1 MKLLTWMS
9 GDGNAVVASTRLTV
23 AGSALVIVAAGILG
37 FTALHDLFLAI
48 NLFSPWLGFL
58 FPLLFDFS
66 ELTAAVAVL
75 NAKLQGEEDT
85 FAWRMV
91 LLFTGLGIL
100 ANIAHALYAGY
111 IGEIEPAQ
119 AVMAVF
125 FTSLFP
131 LSIALVT
138 HILKRTITRQIERQ
152 QAVATLAAMAE
163 QVTVCRQELATL
175 QEQMTATRQEG
186 QDHAQALATELEQL
200 RHQRATLSAEIADL
214 ERQKRR
220 ATMPKAIGKAGAPAQ
235 VGEDKIAAA
244 RQILAEWVTHGIKV
258 NGSELGRQLGIAER
272 TGRQLAKDLLPE
284 VERDLAETPAA
295 PIGSNGT
302 SNGWTRG

>member
-1 MKLLTWMS
+1 MKLLTWIS
-9 GDGNAVVASTRLTV
+9 GDGNAVVASTRITV
-23 AGSALVIVAAGILG
+23 AGAVLVIVAAGILG

-66 ELTAAVAVL
+66 EITAAVAVL
-75 NAKLQGEEDT
+75 NAKLHGEDDV

-91 LLFTGLGIL
+91 LLFTGLGVI

-119 AVMAVF
+119 AVMAVV

-152 QAVATLAAMAE
+152 QVVATLTEMAE
-163 QVTVCRQELATL
+163 QVTAHRQELAIL
-175 QEQMTATRQEG
+175 QDQMEAARQEG
-186 QDHAQALATELEQL
+186 QSQAQALAAELDLL
-200 RHQRATLSAEIADL
+200 RQQRATLTAEIADI
-214 ERQKRR
+214 ERQKRL
-220 ATMPKAIGKAGAPAQ
+220 ATVPKLPGKVGAPAQ
-235 VGEDKIAAA
+235 VGEDKITAA
-244 RQILAEWVTHGIKV
+244 RRILAEWVDRGIKV

-284 VERDLAETPAA
+284 IERDLAEIPAA
-295 PIGSNGT
+295 PNGNNGT
-302 SNGWTRG
+302 TNGLTRG